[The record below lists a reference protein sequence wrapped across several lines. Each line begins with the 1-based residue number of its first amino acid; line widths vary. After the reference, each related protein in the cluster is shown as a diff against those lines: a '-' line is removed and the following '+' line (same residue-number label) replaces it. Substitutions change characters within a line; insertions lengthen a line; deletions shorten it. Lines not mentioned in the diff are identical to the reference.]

1 MPRKARVKPLVWM
14 LMGSRAGD
22 NNQLLALGEALGFPC
37 QPKSISYNAL
47 RRLPFLRSGL
57 TIVSRKSRA
66 LIEPPW
72 PDLVIGVGYGSVP
85 VARYIKT
92 QSGGRTKLVHIGN
105 PRDKLNDFDL
115 QITTPQY
122 SRGRA
127 PNLLELIFPI
137 GNPAKSVEPT
147 NEEQEWLSDLPTPRR
162 LIAVG
167 GSARNWELD
176 HPALIDAAKELRS
189 KRPQGSIIVATSAR
203 TPRSTGALLQR
214 LFTGANEPIVEHF
227 PRFGTLLR
235 ECDEIYVTAD
245 SVSMIS
251 EAVLS
256 GKPTGLIPIKRS
268 LRGRIVDAVY
278 ERPFGKPTFPDFRNF
293 WRVIEEAGLAGTVE
307 LPVKSQVCDT
317 VAQAADAVRALVA
330 PGDQVDEGKAAK
342 SASNLGAD
350 RRPGRRQRSGDR
362 ARRGNRTAVR
372 DPASRV

>member
-1 MPRKARVKPLVWM
+1 MLRKAPVKPLVWM

-37 QPKSISYNAL
+37 QPKSISYNEL

-57 TIVSRKSRA
+57 TIVSRKSRP
-66 LIEPPW
+66 LIQPPW

-85 VARYIKT
+85 VARYIRE
-92 QSGGRTKLVHIGN
+92 QSGGRAKLVHIGN
-105 PRDKLNDFDL
+105 PRDKLRDFDL

-127 PNLLELIFPI
+127 PNLLELMFPI
-137 GNPAKSVEPT
+137 GNPAKSIEPT
-147 NEEQEWLSDLPTPRR
+147 HEEEEWLSHLPSPRR
-162 LIAVG
+162 LVAIG

-176 HPALIDAAKELRS
+176 HDALVEAAQKLRG
-189 KRPQGSIIVATSAR
+189 KRPRGSIIAATSAR
-203 TPRSTGALLQR
+203 TARSTHSLLSP
-214 LFTGANEPIVEHF
+214 LFTRPDERIVEHF

-278 ERPFGKPTFPDFRNF
+278 ERPFAKPTFPDFRNF
-293 WRVIEEAGLAGTVE
+293 WRVMEEAGLAGTVE

-317 VAQAADAVRALVA
+317 VAEAADAVRALVA
-330 PGDQVDEGKAAK
+330 AGDGVEESKAAGA
-342 SASNLGAD
+342 ASNLGAD
-350 RRPGRRQRSGDR
+350 RRPARRQRSGDR

-372 DPASRV
+372 EPATRV

>member
-1 MPRKARVKPLVWM
+1 MPEQTPVPPLVWM

-22 NNQLLALGEALGFPC
+22 NNQLLALGEALGYPC
-37 QPKSISYNAL
+37 QPKSISYNEL
-47 RRLPFLRSGL
+47 RRLPFLRNGL
-57 TIVSRKSRA
+57 TIVSRKARS

-85 VARYIKT
+85 VARYIKE

-105 PRDKLNDFDL
+105 PRDKIEDFDL

-137 GNPAKSVEPT
+137 GNPAKNVEPT
-147 NEEQEWLSDLPTPRR
+147 NEEKEWLSRLPTPHR
-162 LIAVG
+162 LVAVG

-176 HPALIDAAKELRS
+176 HSAPIDAAEKLRAKEPR
-189 KRPQGSIIVATSAR
+189 GSIIVATSAR
-203 TPRSTGALLQR
+203 TPRSTRALLRQI
-214 LFTGANEPIVEHF
+214 FTAADEPIVEHF
-227 PRFGTLLR
+227 PRFGTLLSQ
-235 ECDEIYVTAD
+235 CDEIYVTAD

-256 GKPTGLIPIKRS
+256 GKPMGLIPIKRS
-268 LRGRIVDAVY
+268 LRGRFIDAVY

-317 VAQAADAVRALVA
+317 VAQAADAVRSLIAS
-330 PGDQVDEGKAAK
+330 GDGVDERKTARA
-342 SASNLGAD
+342 ASNLGAD
-350 RRPGRRQRSGDR
+350 RRSGRRQRSGDR
-362 ARRGNRTAVR
+362 ARRGNRAAVR
-372 DPASRV
+372 DPATRV